1 MGCKAA
7 QLVPRE
13 QDVRVSRCPDTA
25 LAAGISGFT
34 TPHFAA
40 RTVLV
45 TYRYVGL
52 HKFAR

>member
-13 QDVRVSRCPDTA
+13 QDVQVSRCPDTA
-25 LAAGISGFT
+25 LAAGISGFA

-40 RTVLV
+40 RAVLA
-45 TYRYVGL
+45 TYQYVGL